1 MQQPTQPRVLFLHG
15 FESDPDAPQGKVA
28 DLRAEFEAVDAPALQ
43 TGKLQFHRRNSVLR
57 CLLRLPAL
65 RAAAALAAGSL
76 LACTVS
82 GAPLRSSL
90 LCLALPLAWMAA
102 VHKWLV
108 ASAVEAS
115 VVASLAVAR
124 DAVTRFRPDVVVGSS
139 WGGGLATLLVQQGH
153 WHGRVALLAP
163 AGRRIAQALP
173 SASKTREQLLTP
185 LPSRTVGVV
194 VHGTRDTVVPPIDS
208 KLLTA
213 HRCASG
219 VPVLAAVL
227 CPDAATRT
235 CFSTRSP
242 QMVLRT
248 CGDGHTLSKALHRAA
263 LAALVRE
270 VVSLPL

>member
-28 DLRAEFEAVDAPALQ
+28 DLRAEFEAVDAPALH

-76 LACTVS
+76 LGCTVS
-82 GAPLRSSL
+82 GAPLRYSL

-108 ASAVEAS
+108 SSAVEAS

-124 DAVTRFRPDVVVGSS
+124 DAVTRFCPEVVVGSS
-139 WGGGLATLLVQQGH
+139 WGGGLATLLVQQGD

-163 AGRRIAQALP
+163 AGRRIAQVLP
-173 SASKTREQLLTP
+173 SRSKVREQLLAP
-185 LPSRTVGVV
+185 LPARTVGVV

-213 HRCASG
+213 QRCDGLGAISG
-219 VPVLAAVL
+219 SSCGLTPLCACVSRHAARRWCCAPAVT
-227 CPDAATRT
+227 ATRCPRRCT
-235 CFSTRSP
+235 GRRWPPWSEK
-242 QMVLRT
+242 L
-248 CGDGHTLSKALHRAA
+248 
-263 LAALVRE
+263 
-270 VVSLPL
+270 